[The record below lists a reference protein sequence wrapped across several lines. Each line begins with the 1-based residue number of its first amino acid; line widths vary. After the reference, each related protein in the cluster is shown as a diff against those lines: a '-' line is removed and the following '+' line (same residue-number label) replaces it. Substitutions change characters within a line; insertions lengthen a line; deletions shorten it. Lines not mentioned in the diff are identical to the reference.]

1 MRLPY
6 IVLAILLF
14 VNIFIDGYTFMA
26 IRSYLR
32 KTIWSK
38 IHAIIAILSTIAL
51 IFLMLMPVRSGDDN
65 VVRVAMWTV
74 YTLISLYLPK
84 YLFVIFDILSRVP
97 LMFKGQQKKG
107 FSVVGAVI
115 GFILFIAMWW
125 GALINRFNS
134 QIEYIVIEDVRLPKS
149 FNNYSIVQISDLHLG
164 TYGNDTTYI
173 SKIVNEVN
181 ELNADVILF
190 TGDIV
195 NRNSNELRAFTKTLS
210 RLKAKHGVYS
220 ILGNHDYGDYEDWD
234 TPAEKEANMQALKDM
249 QASMGWK
256 MLNNTHEAL
265 TIGNDSIILI
275 GVENIGDAPFPT
287 YGDLS
292 KAYSTPSDNQY
303 KILMS
308 HNPAHWTNDIEN
320 NKANNIAL
328 TLAGH
333 THAMQTEICGLSP
346 AYFRYRTWGGMYND
360 DLNHRLYVNI
370 GIGTVGFPARI
381 GATPEITHFT
391 LKTTH

>member
-1 MRLPY
+1 
-6 IVLAILLF
+6 
-14 VNIFIDGYTFMA
+14 MA

-38 IHAIIAILSTIAL
+38 IHAIVAILSTIAL
-51 IFLMLMPVRSGDDN
+51 IALMLMPVRSGDDN

-97 LMFKGQQKKG
+97 LMFKGHQKKG
-107 FSVVGAVI
+107 FSIAGAVI
-115 GFILFIAMWW
+115 GFILFIVMWW

-134 QIEYIVIEDVRLPKS
+134 QIEYVVIEDARLPKS

-173 SKIVNEVN
+173 SKIVDEVN

-195 NRNSNELRAFTKTLS
+195 NRNSNELRPFIKTLS

-220 ILGNHDYGDYEDWD
+220 ILGNHDYGDYEDWN

-256 MLNNTHEAL
+256 MLNNAHEAL

-287 YGDLS
+287 YGDLN

-391 LKTTH
+391 LKTTR